1 VDERVKREATSS
13 SPEARFFWSN
23 ESKGK
28 ILARMLDRSWRAAC
42 LLEGCRKTLWQVH
55 RVFFPHNGQPNELAT
70 LLERFREGAALKE
83 VVQAQL
89 VAGANAALAFIRLNR
104 PHLRLSQ
111 CLVGLPGD
119 EDYAE
124 TLGPA
129 RQIIE
134 RVQKLTERLVGPLDA
149 PKDEPA

>member
-1 VDERVKREATSS
+1 L
-13 SPEARFFWSN
+13 
-23 ESKGK
+23 
-28 ILARMLDRSWRAAC
+28 I
-42 LLEGCRKTLWQVH
+42 EGCRKTLWQVH

-104 PHLRLSQ
+104 PHLPLSR
-111 CLVGLPGD
+111 CLGGLPEE
-119 EDYAE
+119 EDYDE
-124 TLGPA
+124 TLEPA
-129 RQIIE
+129 RRLIE

-149 PKDEPA
+149 PKDEPAG